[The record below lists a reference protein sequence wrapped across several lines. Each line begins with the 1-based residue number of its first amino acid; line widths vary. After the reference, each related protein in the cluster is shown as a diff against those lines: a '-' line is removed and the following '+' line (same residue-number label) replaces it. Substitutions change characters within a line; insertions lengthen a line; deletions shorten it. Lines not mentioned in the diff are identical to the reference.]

1 MKVSL
6 LDHTVDPL
14 FVISKAARTCYQS
27 EDKDELS
34 KREGFVKGLIKSG
47 HLSPL
52 EFAEVTWDIG
62 DVSRVLLAQATRHR
76 IASFC
81 VESQR
86 YCDTKENPVIMPVS
100 ALKIDSGCLDFVN
113 ACKKFY
119 SKLVENGV
127 PKEDARYFL
136 PMGITCNFKMKMNF
150 RELRHFLKLRLDR
163 HAQWEIRELAMEMYY
178 ICQEKWPWLVE
189 DIKINS

>member
-6 LDHTVDPL
+6 LDCTVDPL

-34 KREGFVKGLIKSG
+34 KREGFVKALIKSE

-52 EFAEVTWDIG
+52 EFAEATWDVA
-62 DVSRVLLAQATRHR
+62 DASRVLLAQATRHR

-86 YCDTKENPVIMPVS
+86 YCDVMEKPVVMPIS
-100 ALKIDSGCLDFVN
+100 ALKIDFGCIDYIN
-113 ACKKFY
+113 KCKRFY
-119 SKLVENGV
+119 EKLIKNGV
-127 PKEDARYFL
+127 PREDARYFL

-150 RELRHFLKLRLDR
+150 RELRHFLKLRMDKS
-163 HAQWEIRELAMEMYY
+163 AQWEIRDLAIEIYN
-178 ICQEKWPWLVE
+178 ICLDKWPWLVE
-189 DIKINS
+189 DLK